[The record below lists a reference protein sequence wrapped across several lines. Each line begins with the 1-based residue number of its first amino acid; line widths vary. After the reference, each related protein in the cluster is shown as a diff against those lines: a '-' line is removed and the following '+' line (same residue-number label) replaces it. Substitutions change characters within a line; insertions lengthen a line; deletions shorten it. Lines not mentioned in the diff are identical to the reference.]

1 MFGLN
6 LKVILL
12 GITLA
17 ATGVGYGAF
26 KNAQVQRA
34 LRDLDAAQA
43 RLQAVRGELQNCSTR
58 LLDIQEDAASDLEID
73 QIPDD
78 DLGNAVLPHWMRG
91 ESGTVAAPN

>member
-43 RLQAVRGELQNCSTR
+43 RLQAVRGELQNCSIR

-73 QIPDD
+73 QIPDEV
-78 DLGNAVLPHWMRG
+78 LGDRVPPHWLRDP
-91 ESGTVAAPN
+91 AAGGPAGN